1 MNALFPMN
9 QPAPVRVEC
18 LGMTFASD
26 EERRAY
32 FTERLREKL
41 RDPEFRKIEGFPI
54 GSDEDIL
61 ALSDPPYYTACPNP
75 FITDFIHSYGRPY
88 DPDVPYHRAP
98 LAIDVSEGK
107 TDRIYSAHSYH
118 TKVPYKAIIPAILH
132 YTEPGDLVLDGFCGT
147 GMTGVAAQICD
158 QPDPELKAKLES
170 EWHRTRQTQPHWG
183 TRRVVLNDLGPI
195 ATFISA
201 NYNLPFDVQAFER
214 EATRLLDD
222 LSHEI
227 GWMYETLHTDGKTRG
242 RINYTVWSEVF
253 ACPNCAGEIIFVDEA
268 LEESGHVRLVISCPH
283 CRVELT
289 KQKLDRLYETI
300 HDSALGKSIQLI
312 KRKPVIINYTIGTTK
327 YEKKPDAMDLELLH
341 QIAEQPLPTTVPT
354 IEIPYMH
361 MTHERARM
369 KSFGITHIHH
379 FFLPRAAHA
388 LGILWAKATAVE
400 NAYIRHML
408 LFFVEQALWTGT
420 LLNRYRPTGYSQVNQ
435 YLTGVYYVASQH
447 SECSPWYMLEGKLQR
462 LIKTFVH
469 RYAQLNQALITT
481 GTAARVGLPDHTV
494 DYIFTDP
501 PFGENIYY
509 ADLNFLIESWHRV
522 WTNAIPEAIVD
533 QAKHKGLADY
543 QHLMQHCFVEY
554 YRVLK
559 PGRWITIVFHNSRN
573 TVWNAI
579 QEALLA
585 AGFVVA
591 DVRTLDKQQ
600 GSYRQI
606 TSSAVKQDLIISA
619 YKPNGGLEE
628 RFRIAAGTEQGA
640 WDFVQAHLRQV
651 PICITKSDK
660 IEVVAERIGYFLF
673 DRMVAFHVQRGVSVP
688 LSGSEFQSGIAR
700 RFPERD
706 GMYFLPEQ
714 IEEYERKRMTVR
726 EVQQLQIFISD
737 ESTAIQWVR
746 QQLLNKPQTVAE
758 LTPQFMRELKAW
770 QKHEVLLELRSL
782 LEENFLIYDS
792 VGAIPTQILVWLRK
806 SSDMRGVIEAEL
818 ASGAAHEENSALY
831 TTHQRLI
838 HAACDRWYVPD
849 PNKAIDLEKLRLKSL
864 LKEFGSYHEG
874 KGRLKQFRTEAV
886 KAGFKHAWN
895 EKDYHTI
902 MRVAERLPESVLQE
916 DPDLLMY
923 YDNAN
928 LRVG

>member
-1 MNALFPMN
+1 MNDLFPMN

-18 LGMTFASD
+18 LGMSFASD
-26 EERRAY
+26 EERRTY
-32 FTERLREKL
+32 FLERLREKL

-118 TKVPYKAIIPAILH
+118 TKVPYKAIIPAIMH
-132 YTEPGDLVLDGFCGT
+132 YTEPGDLVLDSFSGS
-147 GMTGVAAQICD
+147 GMTGVAAQMCGH
-158 QPDPELKAKLES
+158 PDREFALTLET
-170 EWHRTRQTQPHWG
+170 EWQATGRENPRWG
-183 TRRVVLNDLGPI
+183 ARRVVLNDLGPI
-195 ATFISA
+195 ATSIGA
-201 NYNLPFDVQAFER
+201 NYNLPFNVQAFER
-214 EATRLLDD
+214 EATRMLED
-222 LSHEI
+222 LWREI
-227 GWMYETLHTDGKTRG
+227 GWMYETRHKDGKTRG

-253 ACPNCAGEIIFVDEA
+253 ACPNCGKEIKFTEEA
-268 LEESGHVRLVISCPH
+268 LESDTGRVRSVFPCPQ
-283 CRVELT
+283 CGVELT
-289 KQKLDRLYETI
+289 KDTLERVFETQI
-300 HDSALGKSIQLI
+300 DHATGEPWQ
-312 KRKPVIINYTIGTTK
+312 RVRFAPVIINYTVGDTR
-327 YEKKPDAMDLELLH
+327 YEKSPDHADLAVL
-341 QIAEQPLPTTVPT
+341 QRIADLPLPAAVPT
-354 IEIPYMH
+354 NRFPIEDMYHGSRLAPKGF
-361 MTHERARM
+361 TR
-369 KSFGITHIHH
+369 IHH
-379 FFLPRAAHA
+379 LFLPRAAHA
-388 LGILWAKATAVE
+388 LGMLWGKVMTVDDDRL
-400 NAYIRHML
+400 RHML
-408 LFFVEQALWTGT
+408 LFFVEQAVWGMSM
-420 LLNRYRPTGYSQVNQ
+420 LNRYSPSHFSQVNRQ
-435 YLTGVYYVASQH
+435 LTGVYYVASQH
-447 SECSPWYMLEGKLQR
+447 SETSPWYNLEGKLER
-462 LIKTFVH
+462 LIKTFRH
-469 RYAQLNQALITT
+469 QYAQPTQAIVTT
-481 GTAARVGLPDHTV
+481 GTAAQLGLPNHSV

-509 ADLNFLIESWHRV
+509 ADLNFLVESWHRV
-522 WTNAIPEAIVD
+522 WTDTKPEAIVD
-533 QAKHKGLADY
+533 QAKDKKLADY
-543 QHLMQHCFVEY
+543 QRIMQRCFEEY

-559 PGRWITIVFHNSRN
+559 PGRWMTVVFHNSRN
-573 TVWNAI
+573 AVWNAI

-606 TSSAVKQDLIISA
+606 TSTTVKQDLVISA
-619 YKPNGGLEE
+619 YKANGGLEE

-706 GMYFLPEQ
+706 GMYFLSEQ